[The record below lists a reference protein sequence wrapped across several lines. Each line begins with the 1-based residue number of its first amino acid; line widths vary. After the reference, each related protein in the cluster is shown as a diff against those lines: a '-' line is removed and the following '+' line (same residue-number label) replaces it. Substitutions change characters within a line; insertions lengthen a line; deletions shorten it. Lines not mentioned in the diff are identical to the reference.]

1 MAGMGGTAKE
11 FALAGTRPATE
22 WSAWTALLGRA
33 GQGFLEA
40 FGLQEPLSRLHTP
53 MRGRGGVPYRV
64 AAPAGQLTHEQF
76 QAKYG
81 YPRTQDYPYYMRP
94 GLGGTAGRAA
104 EIASAWL
111 GGGLPQYVPKS
122 VMGLLGKEISE
133 QDMLD
138 AGYVRTLGG
147 AWEQEDTRPP
157 LDIGDGDVDYGY
169 GPYSNGA
176 GRYRRPVAGGAQRTS
191 YGLVNWRIGL

>member
-1 MAGMGGTAKE
+1 MERIPPGGDIFGGQTGDWRQYLAQAQQGLQPYGFGYGPTWGQPGGFLGGPAATPRLTSAE
-11 FALAGTRPATE
+11 FA
-22 WSAWTALLGRA
+22 
-33 GQGFLEA
+33 
-40 FGLQEPLSRLHTP
+40 
-53 MRGRGGVPYRV
+53 
-64 AAPAGQLTHEQF
+64 
-76 QAKYG
+76 AKYG
-81 YPRTQDYPYYMRP
+81 YQRTQDYPYYMRP
-94 GLGGTAGRAA
+94 GLGGTAGRAG

-147 AWEQEDTRPP
+147 AWEQEDMRPP

-176 GRYRRPVAGGAQRTS
+176 GRYRRPVAGVTS